1 MMRMDLDD
9 FGQSVHDIATNY
21 IDTDL
26 EVSGSSFKETAI
38 EGNKQTNNVNERTCS
53 ARPRWQ
59 LATPGEKV
67 ECFLKRTYHKK
78 VSFKKRIC
86 EREPLQEDRCGMIC
100 NCQDVEKQIRKGG

>member
-1 MMRMDLDD
+1 MQVLILIFD
-9 FGQSVHDIATNY
+9 FSMSSIGQCVHDIATNY

-67 ECFLKRTYHKK
+67 EYLLKRTYHKNT
-78 VSFKKRIC
+78 IG
-86 EREPLQEDRCGMIC
+86 D
-100 NCQDVEKQIRKGG
+100 GGSTAL

>member
-38 EGNKQTNNVNERTCS
+38 EGKEQTKIVFERTCS
-53 ARPRWQ
+53 ARPRWR

-67 ECFLKRTYHKK
+67 EYFLKRTYHKK
-78 VSFKKRIC
+78 VNYKKYVK
-86 EREPLQEDRCGMIC
+86 REPSQEDRSVMIC
-100 NCQDVEKQIRKGG
+100 KCVEEQTTRR

>member
-1 MMRMDLDD
+1 MMMRMDLDD

-53 ARPRWQ
+53 ARPRWR
-59 LATPGEKV
+59 LATPGEKA
-67 ECFLKRTYHKK
+67 EYFLKRTYHKK
-78 VSFKKRIC
+78 VDYKKYVK
-86 EREPLQEDRCGMIC
+86 REPSQAD
-100 NCQDVEKQIRKGG
+100 